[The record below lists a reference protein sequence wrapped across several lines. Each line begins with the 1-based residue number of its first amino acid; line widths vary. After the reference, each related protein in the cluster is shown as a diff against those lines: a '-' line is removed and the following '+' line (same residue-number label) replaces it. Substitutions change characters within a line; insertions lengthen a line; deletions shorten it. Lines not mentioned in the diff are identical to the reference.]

1 MPSKRAKQLIKT
13 LKAPS
18 NQPPPKTQTLLIKN
32 PPFLTLNNVLISA
45 HNPLTPI
52 NPIHNKEPL
61 IAPAGLIHVKNP
73 RMQKDKP
80 RVLLSGG
87 L

>member
-1 MPSKRAKQLIKT
+1 MPSKRAKQLIKA
-13 LKAPS
+13 LKAITH
-18 NQPPPKTQTLLIKN
+18 QLLPKTQTLLIKN

-61 IAPAGLIHVKNP
+61 IAPTGLIHVKNP
-73 RMQKDKP
+73 GMQKDKP
-80 RVLLSGG
+80 RVLLFGG
-87 L
+87 V